1 MQTTMSSVLLVIMLV
16 ALSKVNNDVNNGYRE
31 AIM

>member
-1 MQTTMSSVLLVIMLV
+1 MQTTISSVLLVIMLV
-16 ALSKVNNDVNNGYRE
+16 ALSMENNDVNNGDRE